1 MTFYPFTALLG
12 APTGAAGGSLSGTY
26 PNPGIAAG
34 VTITTPTLSGT
45 TTAAAINAAGNV
57 DVTAAGSGLRVAEG
71 ANAKQGIATLA
82 AGTVTVANTSV
93 TANSR
98 ILVTCQILGTV
109 TVASAF
115 DTPRTAGTSFT
126 IHASQATDTSTVAW
140 EIFEPG

>member
-1 MTFYPFTALLG
+1 MAGVISPFLPGTVS
-12 APTGAAGGSLSGTY
+12 GSL
-26 PNPGIAAG
+26 I
-34 VTITTPTLSGT
+34 VTG
-45 TTAAAINAAGNV
+45 GV
-57 DVTAAGSGLRVAEG
+57 DVNVAGAGLKVAEG

-93 TANSR
+93 TASSR

-109 TVASAF
+109 TAASAF
-115 DTPRTAGTSFT
+115 DTPRTPGTSFT